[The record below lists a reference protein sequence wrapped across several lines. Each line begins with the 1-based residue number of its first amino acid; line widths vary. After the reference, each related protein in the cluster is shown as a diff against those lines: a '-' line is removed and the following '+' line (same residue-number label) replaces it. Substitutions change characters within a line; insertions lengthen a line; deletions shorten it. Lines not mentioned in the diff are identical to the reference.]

1 VTSKRRRE
9 GLEKELEQAQ
19 ADYEECLIAALQTCA
34 AGQWGLFGV
43 NDAAA
48 KREFSR
54 PLSKEAKDLRDRGK
68 SIAELRSRLG
78 YADPFALHEH
88 YLELRK
94 TARASNSP
102 GEPKL
107 ATAFL
112 EHLTEIKQ

>member
-1 VTSKRRRE
+1 MTSKRRRE

-43 NDAAA
+43 NDSAA
-48 KREFSR
+48 KRKFSR
-54 PLSKEAKDLRDRGK
+54 TLSKGAADLRDRGE
-68 SIAELRSRLG
+68 SIADLRARLG

-94 TARASNSP
+94 TARAPNSP

-112 EHLTEIKQ
+112 EYLAQIKR